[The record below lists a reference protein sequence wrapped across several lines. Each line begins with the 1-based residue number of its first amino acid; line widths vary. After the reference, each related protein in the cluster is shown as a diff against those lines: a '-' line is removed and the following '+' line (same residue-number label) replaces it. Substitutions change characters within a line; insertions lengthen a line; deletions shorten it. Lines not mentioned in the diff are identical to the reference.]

1 MEGVYYNSNCG
12 FLYWGE
18 DDNTMAFAASLES
31 IIPILLI
38 ILLGYALEKK
48 KYLSDSFADDISKII
63 MNVGL
68 PAAVFV
74 SMMKYMSLSMV
85 RQLSEGLLLV
95 AIGVIAWYFMGWVW
109 AKMTHVPDGRHGSF
123 ITAVANTNTLF
134 IGWPLNMALF
144 GEEAMPYFLVYFLFC
159 NTSCWTIGAFLVADD
174 PSVHTAGGQ
183 RHFNLKKLCPPPLT
197 SCIVAFIFLG
207 LGISLPQPI
216 MTAAGYVGSLV
227 TPLSLL
233 YIGLALAKAGLGN
246 ISLDRDTIAGFTGRL
261 VLAPAVMAL
270 VLMVGQ
276 RLLGPLSALEF
287 DTYIVQSSLPIMAVL
302 PILANE
308 AHGDVRYATGIV
320 TASTVLFAAII
331 PVVVYA
337 LGV

>member
-1 MEGVYYNSNCG
+1 
-12 FLYWGE
+12 
-18 DDNTMAFAASLES
+18 MAFTASIES

-38 ILLGYALEKK
+38 ILTGYVLEKK
-48 KYLSDSFADDISKII
+48 QYLSDSFGNDISKII
-63 MNVGL
+63 MNIAL

-85 RQLSEGLLLV
+85 RQLSEGFTLV
-95 AIGVIAWYFMGWVW
+95 AVGVIAWYVLGWIW
-109 AKMTHVPDGRHGSF
+109 ARMTHVP
-123 ITAVANTNTLF
+123 AVANTNTLF

-144 GEEAMPYFLVYFLFC
+144 GEEAMPYFLAYFLFC

-174 PSVHTAGGQ
+174 PSDAAGTER

-197 SCIVAFIFLG
+197 SCLIAFLFL
-207 LGISLPQPI
+207 LADISVPAPV
-216 MTAAGYVGSLV
+216 MTAAGYIGSLV

-233 YIGLALAKAGLGN
+233 YIGLALAKAGVGN
-246 ISLDRDTIAGFTGRL
+246 ISFDRDTIAGFTGRL
-261 VLAPAVMAL
+261 ILAPAVMAV
-270 VLMVGQ
+270 VLIAGQ
-276 RLLGPLSALEF
+276 DLLGPMPALEF

-320 TASTVLFAAII
+320 TASTVLFAAVI
-331 PVVVYA
+331 PVIVYA